1 MFPLILLWDFSI
13 YCVSICKRG
22 SPGFQV
28 NNDVHEIITFYFLR
42 KTPSSI
48 DKNELTKKL
57 PGSCREIICFVI
69 RDSTPVL
76 AREMKCDIQS
86 VKRDTPSIWGKCR
99 SWTLLRINFDWQLER
114 RPSNLVRNV
123 SVICSVTPLL
133 QWGVKNYLDYPEN
146 YVVSCFRAC
155 SEKTLD
161 LQPAWRL
168 LNS

>member
-1 MFPLILLWDFSI
+1 MQHCPQFFLFTCYALFHQYRYLLMFFHSFFYLKMSEFMDTYTESWYISFRHWSFSVFLMFPLILLWDFSI
-13 YCVSICKRG
+13 YCLSICKRG

-86 VKRDTPSIWGKCR
+86 VKRDTPSI
-99 SWTLLRINFDWQLER
+99 
-114 RPSNLVRNV
+114 
-123 SVICSVTPLL
+123 
-133 QWGVKNYLDYPEN
+133 
-146 YVVSCFRAC
+146 
-155 SEKTLD
+155 
-161 LQPAWRL
+161 
-168 LNS
+168 